1 VVQTHCPKARDR
13 YLNVA
18 EGERFGHSGG
28 NCSQL
33 PMKANVL
40 RRTLKVLVVI
50 NNAQKGDWVLS
61 PYDFLSPLF

>member
-13 YLNVA
+13 DLNVA

-33 PMKANVL
+33 PIANVL
-40 RRTLKVLVVI
+40 RRTLKVLVVT
-50 NNAQKGDWVLS
+50 NNTQKGDNLQIGLRAHMT
-61 PYDFLSPLF
+61 F